1 MVLDSWVTKSTF
13 LLVGNDR
20 NGSIEHY
27 PHRDSR
33 SAQLAT
39 GTSEEFA
46 QSINRILGGRNT
58 NDNNHDA
65 IITSN
70 KKLHCE
76 RDLALMVRTFDFG
89 TTVSLP
95 KWPAKRWDFVTAL
108 ILDLVCES
116 FSFEEDYYKKF
127 FDEFNPEEKKEKKT
141 GSNKMELN
149 EEKRVLRDLFLG
161 KCEG

>member
-1 MVLDSWVTKSTF
+1 MKTKAPKANQHENRNKEEETEGEEEEEEIRESLRAEDLSLFGKTWMVLDSWVTKSTF

-27 PHRDSR
+27 RIGIPGG
-33 SAQLAT
+33 AQLAARA
-39 GTSEEFA
+39 SEGLR

-95 KWPAKRWDFVTAL
+95 KWPSEAWDFVTAL
-108 ILDLVCES
+108 I
-116 FSFEEDYYKKF
+116 F
-127 FDEFNPEEKKEKKT
+127 
-141 GSNKMELN
+141 
-149 EEKRVLRDLFLG
+149 
-161 KCEG
+161 